1 MTSRRRPAAPRPP
14 RAPRG
19 VVGWTVQI
27 LGELLITLGLVLLLF
42 VGWQLWWTNI
52 DADRAQAQA
61 VQRLN
66 EQFSGPTTPQPD
78 AQKDW
83 GEPVVGKAPAHGQP
97 FGIVYIPRFGEDYER
112 PLVQGTSQDV
122 LDTLG
127 LGHYDSSAMPGA
139 VGNVAVAG
147 HRQTNGKV
155 LDRIDELSPG
165 DRIYVRTAEGYY
177 TYAVR
182 NREIVLPSDAS
193 VIAPVPGQPGKE
205 PTDRLLT
212 LTSCNP
218 RFGSTER
225 FIVYA
230 VLEHWQPS
238 SAGPPQEIAHH
249 LAEER

>member
-1 MTSRRRPAAPRPP
+1 MTSRRRPAAP

-83 GEPVVGKAPAHGQP
+83 GEPVVGKPPAHGQP

-155 LDRIDELSPG
+155 LDRIDALSPA
-165 DRIYVRTAEGYY
+165 DRIYVRTADGYY

-193 VIAPVPGQPGKE
+193 VIAPVPGEPGKE
-205 PTDRLLT
+205 PADRLLT

-230 VLEHWQPS
+230 VLERWQPA